1 MKRYLAPDTIEKFVT
16 NNKQY
21 PFKEIGKSVND
32 RPIYGLQIGGG
43 QQKVLL
49 WSQMHGNESTGTKA
63 VFDLL
68 NYLQSN
74 DLFAQIITKEITLKI
89 IPILNPDGAQQYT
102 RKNAN
107 EIDLN
112 RDAVE
117 RVAKESR
124 VLRQQLDHFQPDFCF
139 NMHDQRTIF
148 GISGTKNPATISF
161 LAPSEEETRKVT
173 TNRKQAMHLS
183 LIHI

>member
-1 MKRYLAPDTIEKFVT
+1 MLKCLFTSSRRRIFGRWITLDHIRRTFDKHLQNGVMINDIGRSEK
-16 NNKQY
+16 
-21 PFKEIGKSVND
+21 D
-32 RPIYGLQIGGG
+32 RPILELSFGTGAV
-43 QQKVLL
+43 KVLI
-49 WSQMHGNESTGTKA
+49 WTQMHGNESTGTKA

-74 DLFAQIITKEITLKI
+74 DLFAQMITKEITLKI
-89 IPILNPDGAQQYT
+89 IPILNPDGAQRYT

-124 VLRQQLDHFQPDFCF
+124 VLREH
-139 NMHDQRTIF
+139 
-148 GISGTKNPATISF
+148 
-161 LAPSEEETRKVT
+161 
-173 TNRKQAMHLS
+173 
-183 LIHI
+183 

>member
-1 MKRYLAPDTIEKFVT
+1 
-16 NNKQY
+16 
-21 PFKEIGKSVND
+21 
-32 RPIYGLQIGGG
+32 
-43 QQKVLL
+43 
-49 WSQMHGNESTGTKA
+49 MHGNESTGTKA

-74 DLFAQIITKEITLKI
+74 DLFAQMITKEITLKI

-117 RVAKESR
+117 E
-124 VLRQQLDHFQPDFCF
+124 LQ
-139 NMHDQRTIF
+139 
-148 GISGTKNPATISF
+148 
-161 LAPSEEETRKVT
+161 RKVEYYD
-173 TNRKQAMHLS
+173 S
-183 LIHI
+183 S